1 MLNVRD
7 IDRLL
12 LEAKKIGETIIHSA
26 LKTENGW
33 YWNVS
38 DFKGNIEVN
47 ASFYNGNSGIIY
59 YLLEL
64 YKATNDEKYYDAA
77 LCGAAWIMTYKYNEG
92 EKNLAI
98 YCGIGGI
105 IYVFTELY
113 KINKNAT
120 YINFALQ
127 LAFECKQSES
137 ISDILYGTSG
147 SILTLL
153 HLHNETDDVRVLQI
167 LNEKIDLLLNAA
179 IFPKTGICW
188 DRAGVSIHPL
198 CGFAHGNSGVAF
210 VFIELYR
217 YFKNDFFLFVAE
229 MAYKYEDQ
237 YFQKNKNALYANN
250 NWPDLRKD
258 IFTQETLDKLIKSFL
273 SNDIHEFVSPSYMSA
288 WCHGAPGIG
297 MSRLHA
303 YDVTKKKIHLKYSK
317 YAIQNTLA
325 TINIPSRNYTLCHGI
340 LGNAHLLIDA
350 YVVLNNKD
358 AYLTA
363 INMANNSIIDNNDNG
378 GFISG
383 ISKTGALAD
392 CNLLNG
398 LSGIG
403 HFYLRLIN
411 PTSVSSVLLPKI
423 TKVNF
428 YSVTALCH

>member
-198 CGFAHGNSGVAF
+198 CGFA
-210 VFIELYR
+210 I
-217 YFKNDFFLFVAE
+217 
-229 MAYKYEDQ
+229 
-237 YFQKNKNALYANN
+237 
-250 NWPDLRKD
+250 
-258 IFTQETLDKLIKSFL
+258 
-273 SNDIHEFVSPSYMSA
+273 
-288 WCHGAPGIG
+288 
-297 MSRLHA
+297 
-303 YDVTKKKIHLKYSK
+303 
-317 YAIQNTLA
+317 
-325 TINIPSRNYTLCHGI
+325 
-340 LGNAHLLIDA
+340 
-350 YVVLNNKD
+350 
-358 AYLTA
+358 
-363 INMANNSIIDNNDNG
+363 SI
-378 GFISG
+378 
-383 ISKTGALAD
+383 
-392 CNLLNG
+392 
-398 LSGIG
+398 
-403 HFYLRLIN
+403 
-411 PTSVSSVLLPKI
+411 
-423 TKVNF
+423 
-428 YSVTALCH
+428 